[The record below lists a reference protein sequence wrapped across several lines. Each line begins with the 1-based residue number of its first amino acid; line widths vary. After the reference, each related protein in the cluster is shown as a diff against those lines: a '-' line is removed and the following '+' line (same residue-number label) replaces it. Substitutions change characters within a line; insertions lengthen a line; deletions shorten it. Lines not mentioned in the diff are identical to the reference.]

1 MLGKEIK
8 ILLYIF
14 STYWKLLYKY
24 GDLGKE
30 KKTSK
35 SDELHILSSWN
46 FTQKKK
52 KKKKT
57 QTQIFHH
64 AKILLIFKKSSER
77 NPKIILQDN
86 IITLYN

>member
-35 SDELHILSSWN
+35 SDELHILSS
-46 FTQKKK
+46 
-52 KKKKT
+52 
-57 QTQIFHH
+57 
-64 AKILLIFKKSSER
+64 
-77 NPKIILQDN
+77 
-86 IITLYN
+86 